1 MAQIKELWDGA
12 SVGNDKAESQ
22 SWLQKRATHSLR
34 FFTFHP
40 SHPSLVISELL
51 ELGFFGCAEQ
61 KQFPI
66 LSTKGIQDASRV
78 RMPNP
83 DFSFLETL
91 AVAHPDIVSGA
102 PQMVASLRRRGFL
115 AEVQFKDVLDEL
127 RARPLTESQMVECLK
142 WRARLNTDSM
152 RGHEA
157 TLRREFLDACI
168 FVPDNARDTL
178 IALSTVKTFISSQGA
193 SRIIVDGPL
202 PRHTLPF
209 NISRLL
215 PTEKLP
221 SMLGWTELS
230 VVEWL
235 SHVVAPEKP
244 HPAEFDITLSAVWA
258 ERVLLCL
265 ARDLPGLSQ
274 ADKDDVVARLA
285 GVACVPTKAGM
296 VTPDKAYF
304 MNVNLFQD
312 LPIVALTKTQTVRG
326 NIEKLLELMGVR
338 RHVELQLVFTR
349 MIGGGEWNTYQLV
362 KYLCSVQNTLTEDE
376 LSRLALTKAFP
387 KEGVVDDKEKMAAG
401 QRPARFAPRDL
412 YEPLETFRAMDLPLL
427 QWDET
432 HKWRLNSEEGMQ
444 HMRRS
449 NVTMYAD
456 RLIQP
461 SFSRK
466 SVCASSRRWT
476 RCFR

>member
-12 SVGNDKAESQ
+12 SVSNDKAESQ
-22 SWLQKRATHSLR
+22 SWLQNRATHCLR

-40 SHPSLVISELL
+40 SHPSIDISKLL
-51 ELGFFGCAEQ
+51 KLGFFDCAEQ

-83 DFSFLETL
+83 DISSLETL
-91 AVAHPDIVSGA
+91 VVAHPDIVSGA

-115 AEVQFKDVLDEL
+115 VEVQFKDVLDEL
-127 RARPLTESQMVECLK
+127 RARPLTESQMAESLN
-142 WRARLNTDSM
+142 WYARVNADRM

-157 TLRREFLDACI
+157 TLRRKFLDACI

-209 NISRLL
+209 SISRLL
-215 PTEKLP
+215 PMEQLP
-221 SMLGWTELS
+221 GMLGWTELS

-235 SHVVAPEKP
+235 SYVVAPRKP
-244 HPAEFDITLSAVWA
+244 HPADFDIAVSAVWA

-265 ARDLPGLSQ
+265 ARDLPGLRQ
-274 ADKDDVVARLA
+274 ADKKNVVARLSGA
-285 GVACVPTKAGM
+285 ACVPTKTGI
-296 VTPDKAYF
+296 VTPDKACF
-304 MNVNLFQD
+304 TDVNLFQD
-312 LPIVALTKTQTVRG
+312 FPIVALPKTQTVGG
-326 NIEKLLELMGVR
+326 NLQKLLELIGVR
-338 RHVELQLVFTR
+338 RHVELQLMLTC
-349 MIGGGEWNTYQLV
+349 MIGGTEWNTYQLV
-362 KYLCSVQNTLTEDE
+362 KYLCSMQSTLTEDE
-376 LSRLALTKAFP
+376 LSRLSLTKAFLR
-387 KEGVVDDKEKMAAG
+387 EGVVDDKEKVAAG
-401 QRPARFAPRDL
+401 QRPARSALVDL

-432 HKWRLNSEEGMQ
+432 DEWRSNSEEGLQ
-444 HMRRS
+444 CMRRS
-449 NVTMYAD
+449 AIAN
-456 RLIQP
+456 L
-461 SFSRK
+461 S
-466 SVCASSRRWT
+466 
-476 RCFR
+476 